1 MPARKLTDEQI
12 MQIRSDYAAG
22 ISQSAIAEKLGAAKS
37 VIGGYTVGI
46 PRTPSTQSRMHPQVV
61 KCPGCP
67 MLFYIR
73 KANRK
78 FCSPEC
84 RADYVKREEQQL
96 IAELQ
101 WIAGT
106 DNWDNIARRLGF
118 ASRKTLARRLRR
130 SGAVRWAREVELVDM
145 PHEQSRAA

>member
-1 MPARKLTDEQI
+1 MTRKVSDEQI
-12 MQIRSDYAAG
+12 MQIRSDYASG
-22 ISQSAIAEKLGAAKS
+22 ISHNDIAKKFGFTASTICKH
-37 VIGGYTVGI
+37 TQGI
-46 PRTPSTQSRMHPQVV
+46 PRAQIRADPQIV
-61 KCPGCP
+61 KCLGCP

-84 RADYVKREEQQL
+84 RADYQKREEQQL

-118 ASRKTLARRLRR
+118 ASRKTLARRLHR
-130 SGAVRWAREVELVDM
+130 SGAVRWALEVERADM
-145 PHEQSRAA
+145 RHQQSKAA